1 MLSCCVWPNSPV
13 RCQSTWCNPPGTQEP
28 GAKSE
33 NSTRC
38 PRTSNL
44 YSTTPYCGTPGPPWE
59 DFEERI
65 IHVAATRV
73 DDRGWSLADHLLA
86 VDEGSPGV
94 PMPISNA
101 ADLRKAQM
109 GRRKRQK
116 ESYALLATHQADKTI
131 VGILQRDHF
140 PRWEWRSYD
149 ARACACDSA
158 CELSTMS
165 SLSPNE
171 RTAGGCYLVSYGLTA
186 RVENMEFR
194 KY

>member
-1 MLSCCVWPNSPV
+1 MSSDI
-13 RCQSTWCNPPGTQEP
+13 
-28 GAKSE
+28 K
-33 NSTRC
+33 
-38 PRTSNL
+38 

-65 IHVAATRV
+65 INVAAKRV

-94 PMPISNA
+94 PMPIGNA
-101 ADLRKAQM
+101 AELRKAQM

-140 PRWEWRSYD
+140 QD
-149 ARACACDSA
+149 G
-158 CELSTMS
+158 
-165 SLSPNE
+165 N
-171 RTAGGCYLVSYGLTA
+171 GG
-186 RVENMEFR
+186 
-194 KY
+194 